1 MTYDVLEGVKVVAL
15 NLKIFCSMELTSS
28 DLAFIKDKIRYPSDT
43 RYLVENLINTKK
55 EVEDAR
61 CLLKENCKR

>member
-15 NLKIFCSMELTSS
+15 NLKLFCNMELTSS
-28 DLAFIKDKIRYPSDT
+28 DLAFIKDKIRCPSDT

-55 EVEDAR
+55 KWRTQDAY
-61 CLLKENCKR
+61 